1 MERYL
6 LSYLK
11 DYYTNPLAKK
21 WIDYMKVDLDGFL
34 YAYGENM
41 NLDYP
46 MSRSVD
52 FRFYKRLLRNIV
64 KTEKGERSI
73 DCQNNVLSFVGLPS
87 EFIKSTNLNVLG
99 SIVQPV
105 GEKIIYSKK
114 LIESYL
120 FYSKLIKETDFNRIF
135 SDENIKKL
143 EKFKN
148 ILLDDYSKYNFK
160 ALFVGN
166 GEPFMFKLH
175 LDIFKDLKV
184 PSFIFLHGLPGIY
197 KLDTEKRADY
207 LLVWGDQIKKNYIDA
222 GFEPDRIIVTGHPE
236 YKEMPKLENL
246 RNDFSNVLVIT
257 TSSVDWSPHGWEA
270 AKFPIYDRSRI
281 VLYAYSIQHVLQR
294 NGVHKARLR
303 VHPSVNKDWI
313 MKYVDDSFYTI
324 DNDTLK
330 DSLNQSSLLIG
341 PTSTMWL
348 NSILEGV
355 NYLIYEPISE
365 SGGLV
370 PPFDGSDK
378 CVKVAISE
386 DELNKMLEEK
396 YILDLEIIDKYV
408 KPFNSQIVSNYI
420 PI

>member
-34 YAYGENM
+34 YVYGENM

-148 ILLDDYSKYNFK
+148 ILLDDYLIGYMSYF
-160 ALFVGN
+160 
-166 GEPFMFKLH
+166 
-175 LDIFKDLKV
+175 
-184 PSFIFLHGLPGIY
+184 
-197 KLDTEKRADY
+197 
-207 LLVWGDQIKKNYIDA
+207 
-222 GFEPDRIIVTGHPE
+222 
-236 YKEMPKLENL
+236 
-246 RNDFSNVLVIT
+246 
-257 TSSVDWSPHGWEA
+257 
-270 AKFPIYDRSRI
+270 
-281 VLYAYSIQHVLQR
+281 
-294 NGVHKARLR
+294 
-303 VHPSVNKDWI
+303 
-313 MKYVDDSFYTI
+313 
-324 DNDTLK
+324 
-330 DSLNQSSLLIG
+330 LLI
-341 PTSTMWL
+341 
-348 NSILEGV
+348 
-355 NYLIYEPISE
+355 IY
-365 SGGLV
+365 
-370 PPFDGSDK
+370 
-378 CVKVAISE
+378 
-386 DELNKMLEEK
+386 
-396 YILDLEIIDKYV
+396 YILDKLFLNLFD
-408 KPFNSQIVSNYI
+408 N
-420 PI
+420 